1 MSKYILLVDDDNNM
15 RKSLSFYLSDQ
26 GFLVK
31 SFRDV
36 NSAFLSL
43 NDKIPDVI
51 ISDILM
57 PTNNGYN
64 LIKLVLTRFRN
75 KTASQP

>member
-15 RKSLSFYLSDQ
+15 RKSLSFYLSDP

-43 NDKIPDVI
+43 NDKKLPTVNSNSI
-51 ISDILM
+51 IIFLCFE
-57 PTNNGYN
+57 
-64 LIKLVLTRFRN
+64 KF
-75 KTASQP
+75 SQTYQQM